1 MNLDDSYTEFLT
13 NQVAPPPAPPVPE
26 PVAAPAPAPA
36 PGEFTSDMSI
46 GDYLGTVFRT
56 LADIPDAAVRG
67 AAQGLGEAA
76 YAANLIDE
84 NQINSYRKFFTDM
97 DKLRDVSGV
106 NPTVSGMVEDVGQI
120 LPGALPAFKALRAL
134 PFMTRPVAAILAE
147 GIGGA
152 VGYNPDDPNL
162 GNMISGM
169 IGEDSQGPL
178 AQAMQMLATN
188 PEDPDIVNRARN
200 FAQDAGLGGMF
211 EGVFKAIQKSPDAGR
226 AALQWF
232 NDTARSAQQ
241 GTAFSGIPTRPDALT
256 SARSINADYT
266 FDDLAADVNNALPS
280 NMLLSRSSMSAS
292 TYVELPSIKGLEIR
306 FSDHADKHQGGGR
319 IQLPVDNLERLSE
332 KFGPN
337 GIAEMLQGLDKHLH
351 NKFSETFNRKIYDYA
366 DDKMSLDE
374 AFQEHG
380 HELLEDFNGAITKE
394 TQKYIDNFAP
404 ASAMPDAGL
413 PQFMTSDGYRFY
425 QQKDGTLTDHPDPEM
440 SDMTFD
446 SLQSIADD
454 LGEMPLPVGRNEIA
468 ERSSKAFVDDFSSFM
483 DDTPGNLPE
492 DVKQQRALNVQS
504 RRGSMQPVV
513 RPEEQSRMV
522 SARYPTAVKRD
533 EDPVATQLNIGYEA
547 VAADQKVL
555 QRNTD
560 VLRIYPGLRPNPSA
574 NAEEFAGEFIDDVKQ
589 NLIYLHNKVPEQ
601 TRQRSKLWYEGANKI
616 ANEFSTKYEVPDTS
630 VAGVMAALSPQKD
643 WFMNVSLAERT
654 LDVLTN
660 QRSFVFSDEMAG
672 RMEQIFPGPKYA
684 ALREMMTGKTL
695 DDLTDPVE
703 KAFFVRI
710 HDETYADRSHRIITP
725 EGNFSDVVLTD
736 KGEPSGTGW
745 GSLVEISKAVRAYE
759 SGGDRSL
766 MTEIL
771 GSKHKV
777 RSFYNNIIEPNSA
790 NGDVTIDT
798 HAVAAALLRPLSG
811 QSREV
816 HHNFGSS
823 PMKVKQPENWQ
834 GAANSSKTGVQGTYG
849 LYAEAYRQAA
859 ADLGILPRELQ
870 SITWE
875 AVRGLFTDRFKSG
888 KNNVSDINAIWSRY
902 SSGELSIDE
911 VRNAVEQRAGGIDA
925 PSWQ

>member
-1 MNLDDSYTEFLT
+1 MDLDEAYTEFLT
-13 NQVAPPPAPPVPE
+13 NQVAPPPAPPMPE
-26 PVAAPAPAPA
+26 PVATPEPK
-36 PGEFTSDMSI
+36 PGEFYKGMPLMDA
-46 GDYLGTVFRT
+46 LGIVART
-56 LADIPDAAVRG
+56 AADLPDAAVRG
-67 AAQGLGEAA
+67 AAEGLGELI
-76 YAANLIDE
+76 YAANIIDE
-84 NQINSYRKFFTDM
+84 NQINSYRSFFKDM

-106 NPTVSGMVEDVGQI
+106 NPTVSSIGEDVGQI
-120 LPGALPAFKALRAL
+120 LPAAVPAFKALKAI
-134 PFMTRPVAAILAE
+134 PFITRPVAAILAE

-162 GNMISGM
+162 GNVISGM
-169 IGEDSQGPL
+169 IGDDKQGVFS
-178 AQAMQMLATN
+178 QAMRMLATN
-188 PEDPDIVNRARN
+188 PEDPDKINRARN
-200 FAQDAGLGGMF
+200 FAQDAGIGGMF

-232 NDTARSAQQ
+232 NDTVEGAQQ
-241 GTAFSGIPTRPDALT
+241 GTMFSGIPTRPDAPAGAPT
-256 SARSINADYT
+256 VA
-266 FDDLAADVNNALPS
+266 
-280 NMLLSRSSMSAS
+280 
-292 TYVELPSIKGLEIR
+292 
-306 FSDHADKHQGGGR
+306 
-319 IQLPVDNLERLSE
+319 
-332 KFGPN
+332 
-337 GIAEMLQGLDKHLH
+337 
-351 NKFSETFNRKIYDYA
+351 
-366 DDKMSLDE
+366 
-374 AFQEHG
+374 QE
-380 HELLEDFNGAITKE
+380 
-394 TQKYIDNFAP
+394 
-404 ASAMPDAGL
+404 
-413 PQFMTSDGYRFY
+413 
-425 QQKDGTLTDHPDPEM
+425 
-440 SDMTFD
+440 
-446 SLQSIADD
+446 
-454 LGEMPLPVGRNEIA
+454 
-468 ERSSKAFVDDFSSFM
+468 
-483 DDTPGNLPE
+483 
-492 DVKQQRALNVQS
+492 
-504 RRGSMQPVV
+504 PVV

-547 VAADQKVL
+547 VAADKKLL

-560 VLRIYPGLRPNPSA
+560 ILRIYPGLRPNHSA

-616 ANEFSTKYEVPDTS
+616 ANDFSTKYEVPDTS

-643 WFMNVSLAERT
+643 WFMNVSLAGRT

-672 RMEQIFPGPKYA
+672 RMEQIFSGPKYA

-695 DDLTDPVE
+695 DDLTDPAE